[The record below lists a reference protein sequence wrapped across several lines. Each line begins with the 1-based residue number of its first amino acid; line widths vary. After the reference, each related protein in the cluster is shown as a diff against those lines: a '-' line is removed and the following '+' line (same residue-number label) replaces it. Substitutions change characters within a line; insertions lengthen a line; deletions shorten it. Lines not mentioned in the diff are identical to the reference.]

1 MRETKFTIL
10 KAIAIILVVL
20 SHAGVPGW
28 LNHFLFIFHVPAFFL
43 CAGYFFHTKY
53 ATDDRTF
60 VVRRIKGLYWP
71 FVRWSAFF
79 LVFHNLFFHLGLLS
93 ETYGNADG
101 GVLHPYTWSQFG
113 QHLWSV
119 VTNMSGYDSFLCGT
133 FWFFRALFIASIA
146 FLVLFKLFGKSEKL
160 RENVQRGWAILL
172 FTSVLLLWK
181 ESCGLKIT
189 GVSGGGYRE
198 LMGLWFMAAGF
209 LLRQYDVCAKLTWKV
224 AVPSL
229 LVFAAFGTWW
239 PSLMEINPDMA
250 HMLRLPL
257 PAIASFLAVLY
268 VSTFIDSKSKYLRRA
283 LVYIG
288 DRTLY
293 IFAFHLLAFK
303 LASAIKV
310 GVYGLPWE
318 AIGGHPFVHQPD
330 NNAFFVILY
339 LASGVALPL
348 LWLVGY
354 RHVAA
359 HVTFTEKQLLGY
371 SLQGLQRLLHYAAVG
386 AHTLWLIIKGCAR
399 SFVEGI
405 KAIIEASST
414 KQE

>member
-10 KAIAIILVVL
+10 KAVAIILVVL
-20 SHAGVPGW
+20 SRSGIPGW

-60 VVRRIKGLYWP
+60 VVHRIKGLYWP
-71 FVRWSAFF
+71 FVRWSVFF
-79 LVFHNLFFHLGLLS
+79 LIVHNLFFHLGILS
-93 ETYGNADG
+93 ETYGNASG

-113 QHLWSV
+113 QNLWNV

-133 FWFFRALFIASIA
+133 FWFFRALFIASLA
-146 FLVLFKLFGKSEKL
+146 FLVLFKLFGKSERLKG
-160 RENVQRGWAILL
+160 NVQRGWAILL
-172 FTSVLLLWK
+172 FTTVMLLWK

-229 LVFAAFGTWW
+229 FVFIAFGTWW
-239 PSLMEINPDMA
+239 PSLMEINPDMT

-257 PAIASFLAVLY
+257 PAVASFLAVLY
-268 VSTFIDSKSKYLRRA
+268 ASTFIDRKSKYIKRA

-293 IFAFHLLAFK
+293 VFAFHLLAFK
-303 LASAIKV
+303 IVSALKV

-318 AIGGHPFVHQPD
+318 AIGGHPYVQQPANNVWFVL
-330 NNAFFVILY
+330 LY
-339 LASGVALPL
+339 LIVGVGLPL
-348 LWLVGY
+348 LWLEGY
-354 RHVAA
+354 RHIASN
-359 HVTFTEKQLLGY
+359 VTLTEKQLVGY
-371 SLQGLQRLLHYAAVG
+371 SVQGLQRMFHYMTIA
-386 AHTLWLIIKGCAR
+386 AHTIWLVIKGCAR
-399 SFVEGI
+399 SVADGV

-414 KQE
+414 KEE